1 MYIAHIT
8 SDHRTQSVEDHLK
21 NTATLAYQ
29 NCPIPTLKHIAALAA
44 LLHDIGKLGEPF
56 QEYMN
61 EVAKNPTA
69 KRQVDHSTAGGWLAR
84 KMLGNTLL
92 GDMISYTIYSHHGLQ
107 DCIEPFSGKNL
118 YIEREQKDLDMQVV
132 LERLWN
138 VIDKTKLLKLAKKA
152 WEDSQSLFSLNFP
165 GNSGKKEYYYG
176 MYARTL
182 LSILMD
188 SDWSDTAAFEERNA
202 LPQRMSPEEVQTIW
216 IQATQNF
223 ESSYGEFTS
232 KSMNLINCLRNDI
245 SSQCYTMSAHA
256 EKRYRLTV
264 PTGLG
269 KTLSSLRFALHHAKG
284 YGKQH
289 IFYIAPYN
297 SILTQNADE
306 IRKAI
311 QMDCVLGR

>member
-29 NCPIPTLKHIAALAA
+29 NCPIPTLKHIAALTA
-44 LLHDIGKLGEPF
+44 LLHDIGKLGDPF

-69 KRQVDHSTAGGWLAR
+69 KQQVDHSTAGGWLAR

-132 LERLWN
+132 LDRLWN
-138 VIDKTKLLKLAKKA
+138 VIDKTELLKLAKKA

-232 KSMNLINCLRNDI
+232 KSMNLINWNRWKTRGMELRMIMFLQWEPLLKFGN
-245 SSQCYTMSAHA
+245 TTW
-256 EKRYRLTV
+256 K
-264 PTGLG
+264 
-269 KTLSSLRFALHHAKG
+269 
-284 YGKQH
+284 
-289 IFYIAPYN
+289 IF
-297 SILTQNADE
+297 LECTTQLKLV
-306 IRKAI
+306 IF
-311 QMDCVLGR
+311 